1 MLHGFEKL
9 LFMYNSMQTSPR
21 EVPKGRTAYSIF
33 ILNHFALIEYLPFE
47 QIGQSCSC
55 KCVCLLSLLPRV
67 DLKDCDQMPL
77 LEPLLEVES

>member
-1 MLHGFEKL
+1 MQWMEDL
-9 LFMYNSMQTSPR
+9 LT
-21 EVPKGRTAYSIF
+21 VPRTAYSIF

-55 KCVCLLSLLPRV
+55 KCACLLSLFLPRV

-77 LEPLLEVES
+77 LEPFIRG